1 MLLREQRSEIVSSIL
16 KEQWEKNYLANKRWI
31 LARDDPMRDATEG
44 RYPPQGPCLVVG
56 AGPSVNKNLA
66 DIDRSLYTI
75 IACDKIT
82 PKLIARDIVPDF
94 ICALNAAHTDVKEWL
109 KPANMQGVDLIVPCG
124 VNPEAYEDWNGGLL
138 FINAVTS
145 SGLHERVKAE
155 CGYRDVVIGSN
166 AGTFAYTMAVYLGYN
181 PIAYMGL
188 DFSFLAREEVMRKYF
203 KPEQIEIFGE
213 TIKFLR
219 PEAGYN
225 ILEMTDINGD
235 VRYLDL
241 GWFDMAQAFQEK
253 ARDYAQFFGIRTI
266 NCTEGGINYSPY
278 CGSMTL
284 KTFNEKL
291 KGGEIELPDNGRR
304 DAWDSPGEGA
314 DSEKHGDG

>member
-1 MLLREQRSEIVSSIL
+1 M
-16 KEQWEKNYLANKRWI
+16 
-31 LARDDPMRDATEG
+31 
-44 RYPPQGPCLVVG
+44 
-56 AGPSVNKNLA
+56 KNLA

-82 PKLIARDIVPDF
+82 PKLIARSIVPDF

-109 KPANMQGVDLIVPCG
+109 KPANMQGVGLIVPCG

-138 FINAVTS
+138 FVNAVTS

-155 CGYRDVVIGSN
+155 CGYRDIVIGSN
-166 AGTFAYTMAVYLGYN
+166 AGTFAYTMAVFLGYN

-188 DFSFLAREEVMRKYF
+188 DFSFLTKEQVLAKYDF
-203 KPEQIEIFGE
+203 NEYDP
-213 TIKFLR
+213 
-219 PEAGYN
+219 PSYN
-225 ILEMTDINGD
+225 VLEMTDINGD
-235 VRYLDL
+235 VRWLDL

-253 ARDYAQFFGIRTI
+253 ARDYVQFFGIRTI

>member
-31 LARDDPMRDATEG
+31 LGRDDPMRDATEG
-44 RYPPQGPCLVVG
+44 RYPPQGPCLVIG
-56 AGPSVNKNLA
+56 AGPSVMKNLA
-66 DIDRSLYTI
+66 NIDRSLYTI

-82 PKLIARDIVPDF
+82 PKLIARGIVPDF

-138 FINAVTS
+138 FVNAVTS

-166 AGTFAYTMAVYLGYN
+166 AGTFTYTMAVFLGYN

-188 DFSFLAREEVMRKYF
+188 DFSFLTKEQVLAKYAF
-203 KPEQIEIFGE
+203 NEYDP
-213 TIKFLR
+213 
-219 PEAGYN
+219 PSYN
-225 ILEMTDINGD
+225 VLEMTDINGD
-235 VRYLDL
+235 VRWLDL

-253 ARDYAQFFGIRTI
+253 VRDYAQFFGIRTI

-291 KGGEIELPDNGRR
+291 KGGEIDLPDNGRR
-304 DAWDSPGEGA
+304 DAWDRPGEGA
-314 DSEKHGDG
+314 DCEE

>member
-31 LARDDPMRDATEG
+31 LGRDDPMRDATEG
-44 RYPPQGPCLVVG
+44 RYAPQGPCLVVG
-56 AGPSVNKNLA
+56 AGPSVMKNLA

-82 PKLIARDIVPDF
+82 PKLIARSIVPDF

-109 KPANMQGVDLIVPCG
+109 KPANMQGVGLIVPCG

-138 FINAVTS
+138 FVNAVTS

-155 CGYRDVVIGSN
+155 CGYRDIVIGSN
-166 AGTFAYTMAVYLGYN
+166 AGTFAYTMAVFLGYN

-188 DFSFLAREEVMRKYF
+188 DFSFLTKEQVLAKYDF
-203 KPEQIEIFGE
+203 NEYDP
-213 TIKFLR
+213 
-219 PEAGYN
+219 PSYN
-225 ILEMTDINGD
+225 VLEMTDINGD
-235 VRYLDL
+235 VRWLDL

-253 ARDYAQFFGIRTI
+253 ARDYVQFFGIRTI